1 MEKPYFQCIADTL
14 LSVKRPEVYAAGGEA
29 AANLPVISLTE
40 PNAILKLPLCEVQA
54 KHLIE
59 VASGLQFG
67 RGEQAIVDTSSC
79 CTWQLDPTQFSITNP
94 QWEESLQLLLRR
106 VKTELGCDSEIKVT
120 CELYKLQLYKS
131 GGYFKVRINQIINI
145 A

>member
-29 AANLPVISLTE
+29 AVHLPEISLTE

-54 KHLIE
+54 KHLVE
-59 VASGLQFG
+59 LASGAPFG
-67 RGEQAIVDTSSC
+67 RGEQTIVDTSIC
-79 CTWQLDPTQFSITNP
+79 CTWQLNPTQFSITNP

-106 VKTELGCDSEIKVT
+106 VKTELGCDFEVKVT
-120 CELYKLQLYKS
+120 CELYKLQLHKS

-145 A
+145 V

>member
-29 AANLPVISLTE
+29 AVHLPVISLIE

-54 KHLIE
+54 KHLLE
-59 VASGLQFG
+59 LASGSPFG
-67 RGEQAIVDTSSC
+67 RGEQAIVDTSIC
-79 CTWQLDPTQFSITNP
+79 CTWQLNRTQFSITNP

-120 CELYKLQLYKS
+120 CELYKLQLHKS
-131 GGYFKVRINQIINI
+131 GGYFKVRINQINVV
-145 A
+145 

>member
-29 AANLPVISLTE
+29 VVNLPVITLTE

-59 VASGLQFG
+59 LASGLPFG
-67 RGEQAIVDTSSC
+67 RGEQAIVDSSSC

-106 VKTELGCDSEIKVT
+106 VKTELVCDSEIKVT
-120 CELYKLQLYKS
+120 CELYKLQLYKL
-131 GGYFKVRINQIINI
+131 GGYFKVRINQINI
-145 A
+145 V